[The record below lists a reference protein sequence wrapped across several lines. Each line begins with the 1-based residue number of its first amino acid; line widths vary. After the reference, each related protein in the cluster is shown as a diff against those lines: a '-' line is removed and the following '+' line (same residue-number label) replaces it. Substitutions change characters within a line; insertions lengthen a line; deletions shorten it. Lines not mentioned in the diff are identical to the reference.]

1 MTNHRRHPTGRRTA
15 RHANARRRAAPHIA
29 IVSALVAL
37 SACGSD
43 GGGAG
48 VGVGQVDATDNDA
61 TNNDASGDYC
71 AQYAAFASWSFEQLG
86 AVTAEAAS
94 ETYTVRDAYFGEQL
108 ERIESMQQVAP
119 AELTAPLEAL
129 HESTRLYLAHD
140 MAGAAE
146 QLRTAGT
153 DILAVNTYGRDECGV
168 DPLKASG

>member
-29 IVSALVAL
+29 ILSALVAL

-48 VGVGQVDATDNDA
+48 VGVGQVDATDNR
-61 TNNDASGDYC
+61 ASGDYC
-71 AQYAAFASWSFEQLG
+71 EQYAAFASWSLEQLG

-119 AELTAPLEAL
+119 AELTAPLEAF

-140 MAGAAE
+140 RAGAAE